1 MATINT
7 SESTRGKQPTD
18 TDSSPT
24 GPSSQRQ
31 SASTQTDAASKT
43 QDEIAVEWLD
53 KFLPTAIEI
62 AIFGGSITFT
72 VVISKNNDLA
82 HIFGAGTVTTF
93 LALAWLF
100 FVLALALASIAQM
113 ALSVNR
119 DLVLKG
125 FHKERCKTSKAEGD
139 RKAQET
145 NEELC
150 EWRTTKMDIFVVW
163 MFVKFPLSLTVQ
175 IFILTAFV
183 FLSLVVVAYRKE
195 VGFIA
200 VGFTGLCTF
209 GAIVAWFV
217 KFYNARKGH
226 GKGEEKE
233 VQESEAG
240 CC

>member
-1 MATINT
+1 MEIINT
-7 SESTRGKQPTD
+7 SESDRKKQPTAIG
-18 TDSSPT
+18 SSSAR
-24 GPSSQRQ
+24 PSSKRQ
-31 SASTQTDAASKT
+31 STSSQTDAASKT
-43 QDEIAVEWLD
+43 QDKIAVEWLD

-72 VVISKNNDLA
+72 VVISKNNDPA

-119 DLVLKG
+119 VLVLKG
-125 FHKERCKTSKAEGD
+125 FRKERCKASKAEED
-139 RKAQET
+139 RKTQET
-145 NEELC
+145 NEEQ
-150 EWRTTKMDIFVVW
+150 EK
-163 MFVKFPLSLTVQ
+163 

-240 CC
+240 CCL

>member
-1 MATINT
+1 M
-7 SESTRGKQPTD
+7 
-18 TDSSPT
+18 
-24 GPSSQRQ
+24 
-31 SASTQTDAASKT
+31 QTDAASKT

-53 KFLPTAIEI
+53 KFLPTAIDI

-72 VVISKNNDLA
+72 VVISKNNDPA

-93 LALAWLF
+93 LALTWLF

-113 ALSVNR
+113 ALSVDR

-125 FHKERCKTSKAEGD
+125 FHKDRCKSSKAEED
-139 RKAQET
+139 RKAQKT
-145 NEELC
+145 NEEQEKIC
-150 EWRTTKMDIFVVW
+150 KAWRKMWTYEWWATEMDIFVVW

-217 KFYNARKGH
+217 KFYNARKRH
-226 GKGEEKE
+226 GKGEEE
-233 VQESEAG
+233 EIQESEAG